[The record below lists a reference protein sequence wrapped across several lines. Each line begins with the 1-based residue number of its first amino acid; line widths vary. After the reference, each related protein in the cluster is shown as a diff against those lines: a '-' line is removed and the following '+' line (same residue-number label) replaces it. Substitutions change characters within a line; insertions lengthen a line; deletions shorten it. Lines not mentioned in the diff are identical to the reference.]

1 MSVKKRKAAP
11 RAKAK
16 RPSAVSRRPAA
27 KGAKPAAKA
36 AVPAAAAGAGRVRP
50 IRLAL
55 LLVLTGSLFIPL
67 KAILVTKMA
76 QHVFLRRTVPI
87 LEQGEAPG
95 RLSGL
100 LGLKSDADGGIV
112 TLSRMATAFRVQ
124 RFNASLTPTA
134 CSDLDLKSHMDLLDL
149 AVLPEGK
156 VLLLG
161 PDGRGQILDPRLKPL
176 GRPFFTGLSH
186 VSGVDGRDG
195 VILALDAMDGQVGRL
210 DATGRLIGTA
220 ADLPQASGARCIAAL
235 PGGAYALLVPRQ
247 SQTVAQ
253 VFSQDDRLLRSI
265 VFKDVAPASPVRL
278 AAMGEVLAVNDAT
291 GAIGIS
297 FYHSS
302 GRPLGNCIGIDHD
315 PVAFPGFVAGE
326 PTGRFGYIH
335 FGAGLLKVALPW
347 QEGG

>member
-1 MSVKKRKAAP
+1 LKRTK
-11 RAKAK
+11 
-16 RPSAVSRRPAA
+16 PAA
-27 KGAKPAAKA
+27 KPRSAVKRKPAAKA
-36 AVPAAAAGAGRVRP
+36 VKPVPKALKAAAPAAAGQGRVQPLRLLLL
-50 IRLAL
+50 LAL
-55 LLVLTGSLFIPL
+55 AGSLFFPL
-67 KAILVTKMA
+67 KSILATKLA

-112 TLSRMATAFRVQ
+112 TLSRMAAAFRVQ

-134 CSDLDLKSHMDLLDL
+134 CTDLDVKTSMEMLDL

-161 PDGRGQILDPRLKPL
+161 PDGRGQILDPRLKPQ
-176 GRPFFTGLSH
+176 GKPFFTGLSH

-210 DATGRLIGTA
+210 DAGGRLIGTA
-220 ADLPQASGARCIAAL
+220 ADLPQAAGARCIAAL
-235 PGGAYALLVPRQ
+235 PDGAYALLLPRQ

-253 VFSQDDRLLRSI
+253 VFSKDDRLLRSI
-265 VFKDVAPASPVRL
+265 VFKDVAPANPVRL

-291 GAIGIS
+291 GPIGIS

-302 GRPLGNCIGIDHD
+302 GKPLGNCIGIDHD